1 MSDLPTGWV
10 RTPLANLLLRI
21 EAGLNV
27 KCEERPPGQGEF
39 GLVKISAV
47 TWGRFDENQSKT
59 LPPSEKPDPTRRI
72 SVGDLLL
79 SRANTIELV
88 GASVIV
94 DRLNRNLFLSDKVL
108 RLVVHEPSKRWINYA
123 LKTPALRKAIGE
135 ASSGN
140 QLSMRNISQDKLGQL
155 VLPLAP
161 EPEQKRIAD
170 KLDTVLSRVDAVS
183 ARLAR
188 VAPLLKRFRQ
198 SVLAAATSGR
208 LTEDWRSTVPAQ
220 RAAIELERY
229 LALRA
234 KSEKKPPAQ
243 PDKTNWKKVV
253 PDSWVVASVHQ
264 FAECLDR
271 LRVPIKRDDR
281 QSEKGLYPYYGANGE
296 VSRIDQY
303 IFDDELV
310 LVTEDETFY
319 GREKPIAYRSSG
331 KCWVNNHA
339 HVLRAASKEAND
351 YLCYALMYY
360 DVIPWLSG
368 TTGRAKLTQQALNS
382 LPIAVPPEREI
393 AEIVRRVDT
402 LFAFADR
409 LEARLKAAEAA
420 TGRLTPALLAKA
432 FRGELVPQDPD
443 DEPAS
448 ELLRRLQAASEHRA
462 PARAAGRGRKRSI

>member
-1 MSDLPTGWV
+1 MSELPNSWTF
-10 RTPLANLLLRI
+10 TPLANLLTRI

-27 KCEERPPGQGEF
+27 KCEERPPSPGER

-47 TWGRFDENQSKT
+47 TWGRFDELQSKT
-59 LPPSEKPDPTRRI
+59 LPPSEHPDPDRKI
-72 SVGDLLL
+72 QMGDLLL
-79 SRANTIELV
+79 SRANTLELV

-94 DRLNRNLFLSDKVL
+94 QQLTRDLYLSDKVL

-140 QLSMRNISQDKLGQL
+140 QLSMRNISQDSLRQL
-155 VLPLAP
+155 MLPLAP
-161 EPEQKRIAD
+161 EREQQRIAD
-170 KLDTVLSRVDAVS
+170 KLDNVLTRVDAVND
-183 ARLAR
+183 RLAR

-208 LTEDWRSTVPAQ
+208 LTEDWRLNASAKS
-220 RAAIELERY
+220 ASEE
-229 LALRA
+229 LALYLQARSI
-234 KSEKKPPAQ
+234 SEKKPPAQ
-243 PDKTNWKKVV
+243 PDMTHWKSTV
-253 PDSWVVASVHQ
+253 PSSWTVASVHQ

-271 LRVPIKRDDR
+271 LRVPIKRDNR
-281 QSEKGLYPYYGANGE
+281 KSELGLYPYYGANGE
-296 VSRIDQY
+296 VGRIDEY

-339 HVLRAASKEAND
+339 HVLRAPTKEAND

-360 DVIPWLSG
+360 NVLPWLSG

-382 LPIAVPPEREI
+382 LPIAVPPAAEI
-393 AEIVRRVDT
+393 TEIVRRVET

-409 LEARLKAAEAA
+409 LEARLQAAQTA
-420 TGRLTPALLAKA
+420 TERLTPSLLAKA
-432 FRGELVPQDPD
+432 FRGELVPQDPNE
-443 DEPAS
+443 EPAS
-448 ELLRRLQAASEHRA
+448 ELLQRLASQTGGSSRTRGRTK
-462 PARAAGRGRKRSI
+462 RAATA

>member
-1 MSDLPTGWV
+1 MSDLPNGWV

-27 KCEERPPGQGEF
+27 KCEERPPGQGEL

-170 KLDTVLSRVDAVS
+170 KLDTVLTRVDAVS

-208 LTEDWRSTVPAQ
+208 LTVDWRCGAQ
-220 RAAIELERY
+220 
-229 LALRA
+229 
-234 KSEKKPPAQ
+234 
-243 PDKTNWKKVV
+243 TNWSRLSAEDACAKVQSGGTPKGGFIDDGIPFLKVYNIVDQKVAFDYKPQYVSAEVHATELRKSQVQPGDVLMNIVGPPLGKVAIV
-253 PDSWVVASVHQ
+253 PTEHSTWNINQAITLFRPSEQISSQWIYIVLCEGAPIREVLNRTKGSVGQ
-264 FAECLDR
+264 VNISLSQCRAF
-271 LRVPIKRDDR
+271 
-281 QSEKGLYPYYGANGE
+281 
-296 VSRIDQY
+296 
-303 IFDDELV
+303 EL
-310 LVTEDETFY
+310 
-319 GREKPIAYRSSG
+319 P
-331 KCWVNNHA
+331 
-339 HVLRAASKEAND
+339 
-351 YLCYALMYY
+351 
-360 DVIPWLSG
+360 
-368 TTGRAKLTQQALNS
+368 
-382 LPIAVPPEREI
+382 VPPVGEQ
-393 AEIVRRVDT
+393 AEIVRRVEI

-409 LEARLKAAEAA
+409 LEARLKAAQTAA
-420 TGRLTPALLAKA
+420 DRLTPALLAKA

-448 ELLRRLQAASEHRA
+448 ELLRRLQAASDHRA